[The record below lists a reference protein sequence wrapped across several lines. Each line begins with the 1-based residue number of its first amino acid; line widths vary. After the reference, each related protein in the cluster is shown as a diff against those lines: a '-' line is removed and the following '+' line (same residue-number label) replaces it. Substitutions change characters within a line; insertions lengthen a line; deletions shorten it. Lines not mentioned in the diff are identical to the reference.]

1 MKAVICKEWAKPE
14 ELKFEEFPDLEA
26 GEGEVVIGVK
36 ACGVNF
42 ADALMVQGLY
52 QVRPPLPFT
61 PGFEV
66 AGDILAIGTNV
77 SASLK
82 VGLEIGQRVA
92 TVMDYGA
99 FAEQVVVPAASLMPL
114 PDSMSYKEAA
124 AFAIAYGTAEV
135 ALAHR
140 GQLKAGETVL
150 VHGASGGVGLAAV
163 EIAKAMGATVIA
175 TASTAE
181 KLELAKSH
189 GADHLINYQEDD
201 FVAQVKDITGRKGAD
216 VILDPVGG
224 DVFDKSLRCIAWEG
238 RLLVIGF
245 ASGRIPEAPANL
257 TLVKNCSVVGV
268 FWGAYMKHN
277 PKVISSSLQRLMVM
291 HSEGKIKPY
300 VSQSFKLEDAALA
313 LNQML
318 DRKVVGKV
326 VLEPS

>member
-1 MKAVICKEWAKPE
+1 MKAIVCKEWAKPE
-14 ELKFEEFPDLEA
+14 ALSYEDLPDLEA
-26 GEGEVVIGVK
+26 GDGEVVIAVK

-52 QVRPPLPFT
+52 QVKPPLPFT

-66 AGDILAIGTNV
+66 AGDILAVGEGV
-77 SASLK
+77 ALK
-82 VGLEIGQRVA
+82 VGQRVA
-92 TVMDYGA
+92 TVLDYGA
-99 FAEQVVVPAASLMPL
+99 FAEQVCVPALGVMPI
-114 PDSMSYKEAA
+114 PNSMSYQEAA

-140 GQLKAGETVL
+140 GQLQAGETVL
-150 VHGASGGVGLAAV
+150 VHGASGGVGLATV

-181 KLELAKSH
+181 KLELAQSH
-189 GADHLINYQEDD
+189 GADHLINYQEED
-201 FVAQVKDITGRKGAD
+201 FVAKVKDITAGKGAD

-277 PKVISSSLQRLMVM
+277 PKVITASLQRLMQW
-291 HSEGKIKPY
+291 HDEGKIKPHISE
-300 VSQSFKLEDAALA
+300 VFKLEDTAVA
-313 LNQML
+313 LNKML
-318 DRKVVGKV
+318 GRAVTGKV
-326 VLEPS
+326 VLEP